1 MYQTENPSKWIFDSL
16 LCNCKL
22 FSFPTKS
29 DFLLLL
35 YFMILMTLQETLA
48 CDPLLI
54 WFHIQFDSPVG

>member
-35 YFMILMTLQETLA
+35 YLMILMTL
-48 CDPLLI
+48 
-54 WFHIQFDSPVG
+54 